1 MSETTSNGHNP
12 ENFKLTPDRV
22 LFVKAVTSVHAG
34 AGSGVE
40 HIDLP
45 IQREQP
51 TKFPIIYGSSFKGSL
66 REYAI
71 RKLWSSLTNNCKKV
85 ITLEDIDKLIE
96 RIELDK
102 EKSKEI
108 CKKFFEEKLNNL
120 KKEPGTEIN
129 PEDLKKDIEE
139 KGCIEN
145 NTDKCIEVK
154 EEKSKFVVDIKTTE
168 TGFCK
173 EIKTRAEIFGTQ
185 DNRGKITFT
194 DLRILFFPV
203 KSLKGVFAYVT
214 CPYVL
219 KRFFEQVKDL
229 IENEEDFKSLIEN
242 LQFEKYS
249 FQAYVTEDSDLIPKN
264 EDTGEETQKNY
275 IVLEEFAFEVKNKKL
290 KTKNEDVDRGDIN
303 ISNFINLLQNGE
315 LYEPEKRIVIVP
327 DEIFAFLVQHYTE
340 VVTRIKINPETG
352 TVQEGA
358 LWTEEYLPAE
368 SVLYSVIFKQENS
381 KDLELK
387 NYLPNDGELLNLGG
401 NQTIGKGLVK
411 VWYHKKNAS
420 ESPDREG

>member
-1 MSETTSNGHNP
+1 MGETTSYEHNP
-12 ENFKLTPDRV
+12 EKFKLSPDRI

-34 AGSGVE
+34 AGTGVE

-71 RKLWSSLTNNCKKV
+71 RKLWSSLTDNCKEV

-96 RIELDK
+96 QLSLEKDK
-102 EKSKEI
+102 IKEI
-108 CKKFFEEKLNNL
+108 CKKFFEEKLDKLRISSGNIQCL
-120 KKEPGTEIN
+120 KQNTNKEAQDCIEI
-129 PEDLKKDIEE
+129 KHE
-139 KGCIEN
+139 KGQKQIE
-145 NTDKCIEVK
+145 
-154 EEKSKFVVDIKTTE
+154 IKTTE
-168 TGFCK
+168 AGFCK
-173 EIKTRAEIFGTQ
+173 KIKTLAEIFGTQ

-219 KRFFEQVKDL
+219 KRFYEQVKDL
-229 IENEEDFKSLIEN
+229 IENEEYFQIEHLTFDPN
-242 LQFEKYS
+242 S
-249 FQAYVTEDSDLIPKN
+249 FQAYVTGESDLVLKSN
-264 EDTGEETQKNY
+264 EQEY
-275 IVLEEFAFEVKNKKL
+275 IVLEEFAFKVKETKL
-290 KTKNEDVDRGDIN
+290 KTENNTDPLN
-303 ISNFINLLQNGE
+303 ISGLKKLLNTGE
-315 LYEPEKRIVIVP
+315 LYQPEKRIVIVP

-368 SVLYSVIFKQENS
+368 SVLYSVIFKQETS
-381 KDLELK
+381 KDLNLTEI
-387 NYLPNDGELLNLGG
+387 LPEDGELLNLGG

>member
-1 MSETTSNGHNP
+1 MSETISNGHKP
-12 ENFKLTPDRV
+12 ENFKLTPDRI

-34 AGSGVE
+34 AGTGVE

-71 RKLWSSLTNNCKKV
+71 RKLWSSLTDNCKQV
-85 ITLEDIDKLIE
+85 ITLEDIDDLIE
-96 RIELDK
+96 KLELDEDKIDKLVEQLKLKK
-102 EKSKEI
+102 EEVKEI
-108 CKKFFEEKLNNL
+108 CKKILKENKVNEIPTEENDSED
-120 KKEPGTEIN
+120 KKCF
-129 PEDLKKDIEE
+129 KK
-139 KGCIEN
+139 
-145 NTDKCIEVK
+145 
-154 EEKSKFVVDIKTTE
+154 
-168 TGFCK
+168 FCK
-173 EIKTRAEIFGTQ
+173 EIKTLAEIFGTQ

-219 KRFFEQVKDL
+219 KRFYEQVD
-229 IENEEDFKSLIEN
+229 SLIGDKDVLKIDDLKFDEN
-242 LQFEKYS
+242 S
-249 FQAYVTEDSDLIPKN
+249 FQAYVTEESDLVLKSN
-264 EDTGEETQKNY
+264 EQEY
-275 IVLEEFAFEVKNKKL
+275 IVLEEFAFKVKKTKL
-290 KTKNEDVDRGDIN
+290 KTENNTDSLN
-303 ISNFINLLQNGE
+303 ISGLKKLLNTGE
-315 LYEPEKRIVIVP
+315 LYELEKRIVIVP

-368 SVLYSVIFKQENS
+368 SVLYSVLFKQETS
-381 KDLELK
+381 RDLKLKD
-387 NYLPNDGELLNLGG
+387 YLPNDGELLNLGG

-411 VWYHKKNAS
+411 VWYYPKNTS

>member
-1 MSETTSNGHNP
+1 MGETTSYEHNP
-12 ENFKLTPDRV
+12 EKFKLSPDRI

-34 AGSGVE
+34 AGTGVE

-71 RKLWSSLTNNCKKV
+71 RKLWSSLTDNCKEV

-96 RIELDK
+96 QLSLEKDK
-102 EKSKEI
+102 IKEI
-108 CKKFFEEKLNNL
+108 CKKFFEEKLDKLRISSGNIQCL
-120 KKEPGTEIN
+120 KQNTNKEAQDCIEI
-129 PEDLKKDIEE
+129 KHE
-139 KGCIEN
+139 KGQKQIE
-145 NTDKCIEVK
+145 
-154 EEKSKFVVDIKTTE
+154 IKTTE
-168 TGFCK
+168 AGFCK
-173 EIKTRAEIFGTQ
+173 KIKTLAEIFGTQ

-219 KRFFEQVKDL
+219 KRFYEQVKDL
-229 IENEEDFKSLIEN
+229 IENENENENTLKSLIEN
-242 LQFEKYS
+242 LKFDKNS
-249 FQAYVTEDSDLIPKN
+249 FKAYVTNDSYLVLQPKN
-264 EDTGEETQKNY
+264 EEKEEGKDKGQKKEKY
-275 IVLEEFAFEVKNKKL
+275 IVLEEFAFKAEEILQTENNNGNNLNISKL
-290 KTKNEDVDRGDIN
+290 KD
-303 ISNFINLLQNGE
+303 LLSNGE
-315 LYEPEKRIVIVP
+315 LYELEKRIVIVP

-368 SVLYSVIFKQENS
+368 SVLYSVLFKQETS
-381 KDLELK
+381 RDLKLKD
-387 NYLPNDGELLNLGG
+387 YLPNDGELLNLGG

-411 VWYHKKNAS
+411 VWYYPKNTS